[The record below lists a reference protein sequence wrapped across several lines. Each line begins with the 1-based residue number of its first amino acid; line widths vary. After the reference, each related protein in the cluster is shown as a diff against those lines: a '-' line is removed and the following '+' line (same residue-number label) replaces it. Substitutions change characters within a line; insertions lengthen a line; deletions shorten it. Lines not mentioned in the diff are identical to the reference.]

1 LSCQLNDVYHIS
13 EIEDI
18 TKSTHR
24 NDDQEFIIKQDRGRP
39 VYALSSQKRDVI
51 IQAIKSSKVI
61 LVNCDKTIS
70 CICDQQFLLIIYCRL
85 DIK

>member
-1 LSCQLNDVYHIS
+1 MSCQLNDVYHIS

-39 VYALSSQKRDVI
+39 VYALSSQKREVI

-61 LVNCDKTIS
+61 LENCDNQMLYIFNRP
-70 CICDQQFLLIIYCRL
+70 FLLYNL
-85 DIK
+85 L